1 MRDKVLQ
8 VCSYYM
14 GTNLY
19 ENLFE
24 KFTNK
29 DILHDILYFCA
40 KQTVIERDLPDN
52 FIISQPYNPM
62 DRAVFKLKHKKVY
75 EDIKGKLNM
84 DDYYMSH
91 AHSLMSNG
99 YISYLLKKEYNIPY
113 IVAVRNTDLFVFFRY
128 TPWVRKIGRD
138 IMNEAANV
146 IFISPAYRDITVSKY
161 VNPED
166 RDKIYKKSLV
176 IPNGIGD
183 YFLENKFNNKKL
195 EDNEIKLIFVSRYID
210 DRNKNVRTII
220 KSCEKLLDEGI
231 KVKLTL
237 VGKFKRESSR
247 SKYER
252 NFIKLVDFTGE
263 EGIKRE
269 LDKNDIFV
277 MPSKRETFGLVY
289 VEAMSQGLPVIY
301 TKGQGFDGHFPEG
314 HVGYHVVYNNVD
326 EISFKIK
333 KIMKNYEN
341 MSSNASKEADKFNW
355 DNISDVYIDIYNSI
369 RNS

>member
-1 MRDKVLQ
+1 MKNKVLQ

-24 KFTNK
+24 ELTEKNM
-29 DILHDILYFCA
+29 LHDILYFCA
-40 KQTVIERDLPDN
+40 KQTVIERELPNN
-52 FIISQPYNPM
+52 FIISQPYDPI
-62 DRAVFKLKHKKVY
+62 DRAIFKRKHRKVY
-75 EDIKGKLNM
+75 DDVKAKINT
-84 DDYYMSH
+84 DDYYMTH

-99 YISYLLKKEYNIPY
+99 YISYLLKKEFGIPY

-128 TPWVRKIGRD
+128 TPWVRSIGRE
-138 IMNEAANV
+138 IMNEAEKV
-146 IFISPAYRDITVSKY
+146 IFISPAYRDITISKY
-161 VNPED
+161 VKDED
-166 RDKIYKKSLV
+166 KDSIYKKTKV

-183 YFLENKFNNKKL
+183 YFLENKVSNKKIK
-195 EDNEIKLIFVSRYID
+195 ENEIRLIFVSRYID
-210 DRNKNVRTII
+210 DRNKNVRTIL
-220 KSCEKLLDEGI
+220 KSCEKLIDEKI

-237 VGKFKRESSR
+237 VGKFKRESSK
-247 SKYER
+247 SKYEKSYI
-252 NFIKLVDFTGE
+252 NIVDFTDE
-263 EGIKRE
+263 KGIKEE

-326 EISFKIK
+326 EITYKIK
-333 KIMKNYEN
+333 KIMKNYEK
-341 MSSNASKEADKFNW
+341 MSDNACKEADKFNW
-355 DNISDVYIDIYNSI
+355 DSISDEYVEIYNKI
-369 RNS
+369 RNK